1 MKRPVSAGLFLLL
14 SAMWPL
20 LYAEDNTGND
30 NLSLEFL
37 EFLGSFET
45 ENGQWV
51 DPMEIEDMLKLSIQ
65 KQKTEEKNDE

>member
-14 SAMWPL
+14 SAMGSL
-20 LYAEDNTGND
+20 LYADDKTGDD

-51 DPMEIEDMLKLSIQ
+51 DPMEIEDMLKLSTQ